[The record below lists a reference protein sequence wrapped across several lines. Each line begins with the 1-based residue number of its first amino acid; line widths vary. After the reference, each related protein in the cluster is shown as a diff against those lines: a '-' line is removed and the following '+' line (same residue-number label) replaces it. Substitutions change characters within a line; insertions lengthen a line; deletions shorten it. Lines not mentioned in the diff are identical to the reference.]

1 MWGGVTLCHA
11 VTDSLAECGEGL
23 PYVMQ
28 GLTHSLSVGE
38 GFILCHVVTDSLAY
52 YLKSYRDIL
61 HGLMLTVALALIARQ
76 LG

>member
-1 MWGGVTLCHA
+1 
-11 VTDSLAECGEGL
+11 
-23 PYVMQ
+23 MQ